1 MKDDNSWILRGNTS
15 ETSHGY
21 PWGVDWLV
29 GGRQLAPRC
38 VEHWNRVYAVPV
50 LKNVTITLDPE
61 VAHWARRKAA
71 DENTSVS
78 KLVGRLLEKEMRASD
93 SYWRAYEEWKRLPD
107 DLGGSIDA
115 SKRFT
120 RDEAHERR

>member
-1 MKDDNSWILRGNTS
+1 VFSCYTDL
-15 ETSHGY
+15 
-21 PWGVDWLV
+21 
-29 GGRQLAPRC
+29 
-38 VEHWNRVYAVPV
+38 V
-50 LKNVTITLDPE
+50 LKNVTVTLDPE

-78 KLVGRLLEKEMRASD
+78 KLIGRLLEKQMRASD
-93 SYWRAYEEWKRLPD
+93 AYWQAYEEWKKLPR

-115 SKRFT
+115 SKRFS

>member
-1 MKDDNSWILRGNTS
+1 MYQLVQAYQAFNGLVKGFSYQWISCYT
-15 ETSHGY
+15 
-21 PWGVDWLV
+21 
-29 GGRQLAPRC
+29 
-38 VEHWNRVYAVPV
+38 VPV

-78 KLVGRLLEKEMRASD
+78 KLVSRLLEKEMHASD

-107 DLGGSIDA
+107 NLGAPEPIDA
-115 SKRFT
+115 SKRMT
-120 RDEAHERR
+120 REEVHERR

>member
-1 MKDDNSWILRGNTS
+1 MSK
-15 ETSHGY
+15 
-21 PWGVDWLV
+21 
-29 GGRQLAPRC
+29 
-38 VEHWNRVYAVPV
+38 
-50 LKNVTITLDPE
+50 KVTITLDPE

-93 SYWRAYEEWKRLPD
+93 SYWRAYEEWKRLPG
-107 DLGGSIDA
+107 DLGAPIDA

>member
-1 MKDDNSWILRGNTS
+1 
-15 ETSHGY
+15 
-21 PWGVDWLV
+21 
-29 GGRQLAPRC
+29 
-38 VEHWNRVYAVPV
+38 V

-61 VAHWARRKAA
+61 IARWARHQAA
-71 DENTSVS
+71 EEDISVS
-78 KLVGRLLEKEMRASD
+78 KLIARLLEREMRQTSA
-93 SYWRAYEEWKRLPD
+93 YWKAYEEWKKLPD

>member
-1 MKDDNSWILRGNTS
+1 L
-15 ETSHGY
+15 ETFASQDSCY
-21 PWGVDWLV
+21 TD
-29 GGRQLAPRC
+29 
-38 VEHWNRVYAVPV
+38 PV

-61 VAHWARRKAA
+61 VAHWARKKAA

-78 KLVGRLLEKEMRASD
+78 KLVSRLLEKEMRASD
-93 SYWRAYEEWKRLPD
+93 AYWRAYEEWKSLPH

-115 SKRFT
+115 SQRFT

>member
-1 MKDDNSWILRGNTS
+1 M
-15 ETSHGY
+15 
-21 PWGVDWLV
+21 
-29 GGRQLAPRC
+29 
-38 VEHWNRVYAVPV
+38 

-78 KLVGRLLEKEMRASD
+78 KLISRVLEKEMRASD
-93 SYWRAYEEWKRLPD
+93 SYWRAYEEWKRLPR
-107 DLGGSIDA
+107 DLGAPIDA
-115 SKRFT
+115 SKRMT